1 MIVAPIL
8 GSTARHAFV
17 RSVLYG
23 LFSFRIKFIEGASAV
38 FRHGK
43 EGLID
48 RRVCRKEPK
57 T

>member
-1 MIVAPIL
+1 MGSGLIVAPIL

-43 EGLID
+43 E
-48 RRVCRKEPK
+48 EPK